1 MAIKEF
7 YVDYIED
14 GLSKEA
20 AVELMVDDGEWNVS
34 VIQLFAMKFDVDE
47 HTLTY
52 LVDECFIDISILEE
66 QVEDE
71 LQEKYS
77 RDARDKFFCEQW
89 SSEEE

>member
-1 MAIKEF
+1 MAYREF

-20 AVELMVDDGEWNVS
+20 AVELYIDDGEWNMS

-52 LVDECFIDISILEE
+52 LVDESFIDISVLEE
-66 QVEDE
+66 QVDDE

-77 RDARDKFFCEQW
+77 RDAREKFFCEQFG
-89 SSEEE
+89 EE

>member
-20 AVELMVDDGEWNVS
+20 AVELMIDDTEWKVA
-34 VIQLFAMKFDVDE
+34 VVQLFAMKFDVDE

-52 LVDECFIDISILEE
+52 LVDEDFIDISILEE

-77 RDARDKFFCEQW
+77 RDARKKFFCEQW

>member
-1 MAIKEF
+1 MPIREF

-14 GLSKEA
+14 SLSKEA
-20 AVELMVDDGEWNVS
+20 AVELMVDDTEWKVA
-34 VIQLFAMKFDVDE
+34 VVQLFAMKFEVDE

-52 LVDECFIDISILEE
+52 LIDECYIDISILEE

-77 RDARDKFFCEQW
+77 RDARKKFFCEQW
-89 SSEEE
+89 NEEAE